1 MHSKQ
6 IRILHTVGFKSTH
19 SVMYL
24 TCVLQMPISDNGWIR
39 TQHKRICE
47 EAL

>member
-6 IRILHTVGFKSTH
+6 IRILSTVGFKSTH
-19 SVMYL
+19 SLTYL
-24 TCVLQMPISDNGWIR
+24 TFVVQMPVSENGWIR

-47 EAL
+47 EAS